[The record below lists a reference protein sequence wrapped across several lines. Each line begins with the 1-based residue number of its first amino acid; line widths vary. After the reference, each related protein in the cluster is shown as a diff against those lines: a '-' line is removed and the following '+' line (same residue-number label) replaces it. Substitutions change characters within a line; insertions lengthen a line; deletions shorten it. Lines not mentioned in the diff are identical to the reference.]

1 MTLTAADAITAVQ
14 AGPSGPEVGAFFDLD
29 GTLVEGFTGLTF
41 YQDQVRRREVGP
53 GDFARTVIAALD
65 GNVLGGDPTKVA
77 DLGIRGL
84 RGRSEDELAELGER
98 LFVQK
103 LAATIRPEAR
113 DLVRAHRR
121 MGHTVA
127 VSSAATTF
135 QVAPIARDL
144 GIEHLICSRLA
155 ADDGIL
161 TGEIDGGMLWGE
173 GKAKAVRAFARSRQ
187 VDLKR
192 SYGYANG
199 DEDIAFLSTVGTP
212 VPLNPARGLR
222 AAAEMHGWPVL
233 TLREPRKAGLR
244 SVLGLALAS
253 GGMNVGIGV
262 GAITG
267 LLHRDRRF
275 AVNAGIPIACDLAL
289 AMAGI
294 KLQITGEHNL
304 WRARPAVFVFNHQS
318 SLDALISGAL
328 VRRDFTGV
336 AKREARNDPR
346 MLLATLLLDPAYIDR
361 GNSEQARAQ
370 LGELG
375 ERIKA
380 GTSVVI
386 APEGTRTPTPVLK
399 PFKRGAF
406 HIAAQAGVPIVP
418 IVIRNAGELMWRRA
432 KVPNSGTV
440 QIAVL
445 DPIPTDAWTTET
457 VGARADE
464 IRQLFA
470 DTLDDWPAS

>member
-1 MTLTAADAITAVQ
+1 
-14 AGPSGPEVGAFFDLD
+14 
-29 GTLVEGFTGLTF
+29 
-41 YQDQVRRREVGP
+41 
-53 GDFARTVIAALD
+53 
-65 GNVLGGDPTKVA
+65 
-77 DLGIRGL
+77 
-84 RGRSEDELAELGER
+84 
-98 LFVQK
+98 
-103 LAATIRPEAR
+103 
-113 DLVRAHRR
+113 
-121 MGHTVA
+121 
-127 VSSAATTF
+127 
-135 QVAPIARDL
+135 
-144 GIEHLICSRLA
+144 
-155 ADDGIL
+155 
-161 TGEIDGGMLWGE
+161 
-173 GKAKAVRAFARSRQ
+173 
-187 VDLKR
+187 
-192 SYGYANG
+192 
-199 DEDIAFLSTVGTP
+199 
-212 VPLNPARGLR
+212 
-222 AAAEMHGWPVL
+222 
-233 TLREPRKAGLR
+233 
-244 SVLGLALAS
+244 
-253 GGMNVGIGV
+253 
-262 GAITG
+262 
-267 LLHRDRRF
+267 
-275 AVNAGIPIACDLAL
+275 
-289 AMAGI
+289 
-294 KLQITGEHNL
+294 
-304 WRARPAVFVFNHQS
+304 VFVFNHQS